1 MLKPKQL
8 ADMLQAEKP
17 FRYYANEFPTGAPD
31 AAAWVRLTGG
41 YPPSDW
47 SPRKQPSM
55 QILVRG
61 PEKEA
66 VRIEQHAYEL
76 YDHMHQRREFY
87 AGDSLIRECTADQS
101 NPLYVGRDENGRL
114 LYSLNFTLVVME

>member
-1 MLKPKQL
+1 MIKPKQF

-17 FRYYANEFPTGAPD
+17 FRYYVNEFPSGAPD

-47 SPRKQPSM
+47 SPRKKPSM

-61 PEKEA
+61 PEKK
-66 VRIEQHAYEL
+66 RSEL
-76 YDHMHQRREFY
+76 NSMPMN
-87 AGDSLIRECTADQS
+87 CTNTCINARSFMQAIA
-101 NPLYVGRDENGRL
+101 
-114 LYSLNFTLVVME
+114 

>member
-1 MLKPKQL
+1 MLKPKML
-8 ADMLQAEKP
+8 ADMLQAEMP
-17 FRYYANEFPTGAPD
+17 FKYYANEFPSGAPD
-31 AAAWVRLTGG
+31 ASAWVRLTGG

-55 QILVRG
+55 QIVVRG

-66 VRIEQHAYEL
+66 VRIEQLAYDL
-76 YDHMHQRREFY
+76 HQHLHQRREFY
-87 AGDSLIRECTADQS
+87 AGTTLIRRCTADQS
-101 NPLYVGRDENGRL
+101 GPFYVGRDENDRL